1 MIRDFL
7 LGFVKVHILHHA
19 AEQPVYGAW
28 LTEELAEHGYQLS
41 PGTLYPI
48 LHSLEKEGLLS
59 HREQVVAGKRR
70 KYYTATATGR
80 EALAEARSRIRELVD
95 EVLEEDD
102 GPAPHRPKTKRKL
115 S

>member
-1 MIRDFL
+1 MQREFF
-7 LGFVKVHILHHA
+7 LGFIKVHILHHA
-19 AEQPVYGAW
+19 ALEPIYGSW
-28 LTEELAEHGYQLS
+28 LIEELAEHGYQLS

-70 KYYTATATGR
+70 KYYTATALGR

-95 EVLEEDD
+95 EVLEEGD
-102 GPAPHRPKTKRKL
+102 GSAPQPPKTKRKL

>member
-19 AEQPVYGAW
+19 TEEPVYGAW
-28 LTEELAEHGYQLS
+28 LLAELAGHGYTLS

-48 LHSLEKEGLLS
+48 LHSLERDGLLK

-70 KYYTATATGR
+70 KYYSATAAGR
-80 EALAEARSRIRELVD
+80 RALTEARARIRELVD
-95 EVLEEDD
+95 EVLDE
-102 GPAPHRPKTKRKL
+102 RPEHE
-115 S
+115 